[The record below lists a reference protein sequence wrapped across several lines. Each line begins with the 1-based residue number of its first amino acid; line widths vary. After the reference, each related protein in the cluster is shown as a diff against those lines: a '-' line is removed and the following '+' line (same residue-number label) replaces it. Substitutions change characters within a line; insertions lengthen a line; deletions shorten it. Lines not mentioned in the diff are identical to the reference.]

1 MHALETNVSVNG
13 FQAAF
18 ASRAEPAWHMLGTV
32 FDKDKVVSTAE
43 MLKLAHLNGWNVH
56 LSSLGELIPD
66 MAVTEGLNAVVR
78 TNPWDAK
85 QEDVLAV
92 VGSKYKVFQNEDAF
106 AFGDNLLDG
115 GGQWETAGS
124 IRGGRTVFGSLSI
137 GEGITIGG
145 TDAVN
150 KYLLIHTSHDGS
162 SGLQASVTPVRVVC
176 QNTLNFALQKVTQSF
191 KIRHTANMAGKVA
204 TAKEAL
210 KIANTY
216 FDAFQVEAEA
226 LIATSVTN
234 AKFEQLIEAVYPAP
248 DKDGAKVALTKYSN
262 KKDLLFDLW
271 NVDGAVDTISGVEE
285 TAWGALNVFTELQDW
300 YRSPRSGN
308 AAAAVSAASG
318 FDPVLNAEKNR
329 IHRIVTEFVGV

>member
-1 MHALETNVSVNG
+1 MHALETNVSVEG
-13 FQAAF
+13 FRAAF
-18 ASRAEPAWHMLGTV
+18 ASRDEPAWHMLGTV
-32 FDKDKVVSTAE
+32 FDKDRVVTTAE
-43 MLKLAHLNGWNVH
+43 MLKLAHLNGWDVH
-56 LSSLGELIPD
+56 LSPLGELIPD
-66 MAVTEGLNAVVR
+66 KAVTEGLNAVVR

-85 QEDVLAV
+85 QQDVLSV
-92 VGSKYKVFQNEDAF
+92 VGNRYKVFQNEDAF

-124 IRGGRTVFGSLSI
+124 IRGGRTIFGSLSI

-145 TDAVN
+145 SDAVN

-176 QNTLNFALQKVTQSF
+176 QNTLNFALRSVTQSF

-210 KIANTY
+210 KIAHTY
-216 FDAFQVEAEA
+216 FDSFQVEAEA

-234 AKFEQLIEAVYPAP
+234 AEFEKLIEAVYPAP
-248 DKDGAKVALTKYSN
+248 TEDAAKVALTKYDT
-262 KKDLLFDLW
+262 KKALILDLW
-271 NVDGAVDTISGVEE
+271 NGDGTVDTISGVEN
-285 TAWGALNVFTELQDW
+285 TAWGALNVFTEIQDW

-308 AAAAVSAASG
+308 AAAAVTAASG

-329 IHRIVTEFVGV
+329 IHRVVTEFAGV